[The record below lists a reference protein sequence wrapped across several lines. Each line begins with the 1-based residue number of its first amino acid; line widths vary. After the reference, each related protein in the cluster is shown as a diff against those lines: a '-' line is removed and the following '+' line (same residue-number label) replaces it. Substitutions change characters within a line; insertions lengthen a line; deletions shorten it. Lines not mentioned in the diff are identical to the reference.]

1 MSVIAEFT
9 IPPEALPGG
18 SLLAEMPEIRIE
30 LERVIPTQEQAFP
43 FFWVFGENV
52 ATFVRELEEE
62 PEIAELTVLARLD
75 HGAVV
80 QAAWTPD
87 AEVVHAIKTLKATIL
102 EATGSA
108 ENWRFRI
115 RATSHEKVK
124 TFSEIFQEH
133 DIPVYL
139 ERIQDLSS
147 ERVTS
152 QYALTPEQQEILVAA
167 YEAGYFQKPRGTT
180 QAELGEEFDITARAV
195 SDRLR
200 RGTRNLIANT
210 SLTAATSPRD

>member
-52 ATFVRELEEE
+52 DTFIRKLEEK
-62 PEIAELTVLARLD
+62 PEIAELTVMARLD
-75 HGAVV
+75 LGAVV

-87 AEVVHAIKTLKATIL
+87 AELVRSIKKLKATIL

-115 RATSHEKVK
+115 RANSHEKVK
-124 TFSEIFQEH
+124 TFS
-133 DIPVYL
+133 DIVQKHGIQVYL
-139 ERIQDLSS
+139 ERIHELRA

-152 QYALTPEQQEILVAA
+152 QYALTPEQQEILIAA

-200 RGTRNLIANT
+200 RGTRNLIAST
-210 SLTAATSPRD
+210 LLTAAPST